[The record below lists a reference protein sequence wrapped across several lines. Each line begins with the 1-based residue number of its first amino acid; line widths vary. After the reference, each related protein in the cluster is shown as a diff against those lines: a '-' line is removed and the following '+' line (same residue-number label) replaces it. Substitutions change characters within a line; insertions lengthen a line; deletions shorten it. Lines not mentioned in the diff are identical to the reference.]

1 MPLNAT
7 GTPLG
12 KLFAHL
18 ASQRPPNLSTYPPP
32 PKPPFAF
39 TSPPALQ
46 VGPGFHVP
54 VGVTVCTPACA
65 LDDDEEAELLVVVV
79 VVVVVGFA
87 GVVVVVV
94 VVGIAGVVVV
104 VVVVAGLEVATLPAV
119 SDELDE
125 PVAAGTVED
134 ETAEEV

>member
-1 MPLNAT
+1 M
-7 GTPLG
+7 
-12 KLFAHL
+12 
-18 ASQRPPNLSTYPPP
+18 
-32 PKPPFAF
+32 AF

-65 LDDDEEAELLVVVV
+65 LEEDEEAVLLVVVV
-79 VVVVVGFA
+79 VVVVGTA

-94 VVGIAGVVVV
+94 VVGTAGVVVV
-104 VVVVAGLEVATLPAV
+104 VVVVAGLGVATFPAV
-119 SDELDE
+119 SDELDDKLDE
-125 PVAAGTVED
+125 PVAAATVED